1 MLATAIERR
10 RAEELIQHRAYY
22 DALTGL
28 PNRSLMENHLSLA
41 LAQAERHNGMVALM
55 FLDLDRFKE
64 INDTL
69 GHPVGDHLLKVVSER
84 ISACV
89 REETPLPGWEGTSLR
104 FCFPKSTPLR
114 RSPGWRSGS
123 SQRLSPFQIAGQA
136 LNISASI
143 GIALYPHAGQDAET
157 LLRNADSALYRAK
170 EQGKNTFCFFSETVS
185 DKQIRFPPSQS
196 G

>member
-10 RAEELIQHRAYY
+10 RAEELIQRRAYY

-89 REETPLPGWEGTSLR
+89 REGDTFARMGGDEFTVLLPEIDTLEKVTGVAERIISA
-104 FCFPKSTPLR
+104 FIPPS
-114 RSPGWRSGS
+114 RSP
-123 SQRLSPFQIAGQA
+123 
-136 LNISASI
+136 
-143 GIALYPHAGQDAET
+143 
-157 LLRNADSALYRAK
+157 AK
-170 EQGKNTFCFFSETVS
+170 
-185 DKQIRFPPSQS
+185 R
-196 G
+196 